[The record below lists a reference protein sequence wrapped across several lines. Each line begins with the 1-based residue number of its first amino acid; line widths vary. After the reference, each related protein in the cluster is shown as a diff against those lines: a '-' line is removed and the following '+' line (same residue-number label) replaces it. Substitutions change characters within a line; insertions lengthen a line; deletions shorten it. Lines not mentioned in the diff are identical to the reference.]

1 MTPKKYL
8 SNKKISQQAISI
20 SPALKDWIKRHVNV
34 MHEKLPHDVRYK
46 SVSAFY
52 CYVME
57 NVLNILEKGKTL
69 DDFSKV
75 IDSEIDEIYDQFG
88 FKAIV
93 PFHEM
98 VAKMNRYTDIDI
110 FSMLNFIL
118 TVRKYYTQNMD
129 PHHLEALKLSLERL
143 KTVWFSN
150 KMLKDAHLEF
160 YTKKDIKYPSIIF
173 EYSAKKGYR
182 NLHFENCKFNAA
194 IIALMGAEIIDFIYS
209 DKDIYAR
216 YDLTPTDLFYKKELA
231 LKERK
236 KLVDSNLRFMINFNR
251 IINDETYYLW
261 SKMAED
267 NDAIIHFI
275 NNKARERWVDIIEN
289 DLKEFGEDGT
299 FLLSLLK
306 YFEHLHWIRIENETD
321 LIFQIRLSKE
331 KNKEDYDF
339 LLNHLSKYANITQ
352 ENGRFY
358 LEETL
363 T

>member
-34 MHEKLPHDVRYK
+34 MHKKIPHDERY
-46 SVSAFY
+46 SSISAFY

-69 DDFSKV
+69 DDFNKV
-75 IDSEIDEIYDQFG
+75 IDSEIEELYERFG

-93 PFHEM
+93 PFHEL
-98 VAKMNRYTDIDI
+98 VFKMNRYTEIDI

-118 TVRKYYTQNMD
+118 TMRKYYTQSID
-129 PHHLEALKLSLERL
+129 LHHLEALKVSLERM
-143 KTVWFSN
+143 KNSWFSD
-150 KMLKDAHLEF
+150 KLLKVVRIEI
-160 YTKKDIKYPSIIF
+160 YNKKDSKYPTLIF
-173 EYSAKKGYR
+173 EYSAKKGYK

-194 IIALMGAEIIDFIYS
+194 IMGLLGAKITDFIYS
-209 DKDIYAR
+209 DKDIYSR
-216 YDLTPTDLFYKKELA
+216 YELEITDLFFKKDLA

-236 KLVDSNLRFMINFNR
+236 ELIDHNMRYLINYDR
-251 IINDETYYLW
+251 IIHDKNYYLW
-261 SKMAED
+261 MKMAED
-267 NDAIIHFI
+267 NDVIVSFI
-275 NNKARERWVDIIEN
+275 NSRARDKWIEN
-289 DLKEFGEDGT
+289 IEKDIREFGAKET

-306 YFEHLHWIRIENETD
+306 FFEHLNWIRIENEVD

-331 KNKEDYDF
+331 ENKEDYDF
-339 LLNHLSKYANITQ
+339 ILNHLSKYATFTQ
-352 ENGRFY
+352 ENERFY
-358 LEETL
+358 LEDTI